1 MILNFEVIFV
11 TGFDEYAIEAFRFS
25 AIGYLLKPVESSDL
39 LQAVEN
45 AKQRIALKVENI
57 RNQQLLDNVSQP
69 MNGKNKIGIATLE
82 GIEFIRVEEIIRCE
96 GLQRCTNV
104 VVQNRKNM
112 VSSYNLGEFIKLLEN
127 YGFYSPHRSH
137 LINLSHVQRYDREG
151 TILMTDQSAIPVS
164 RRKKQEFLDQLKH
177 L

>member
-1 MILNFEVIFV
+1 MNEKFDIYKRLLISGALTLKYKSLILLV
-11 TGFDEYAIEAFRFS
+11 
-25 AIGYLLKPVESSDL
+25 
-39 LQAVEN
+39 
-45 AKQRIALKVENI
+45 
-57 RNQQLLDNVSQP
+57 RNY

-82 GIEFIRVEEIIRCE
+82 GIEFIRVEEVIRCE

-137 LINLSHVQRYDREG
+137 LINLSHVHRYDREG
-151 TILMTDQSAIPVS
+151 IILMTDQSAIPVS